1 MRDLYERCG
10 QTWWDYPEMVQLL
23 RDTGVAGINPL
34 LSEEQNREIFHSR
47 DLSRIIELIL
57 AGLGNIGAAG

>member
-1 MRDLYERCG
+1 
-10 QTWWDYPEMVQLL
+10 MVQLL